1 MIFFFLNFLQNL
13 QCFPSQTLCSG
24 KQAFVWNSPL
34 GGHGVQRDSGTVE
47 QTLKAPQLGLNSWE
61 VALLFSKSSPSGW
74 LRQGNQ
80 LGSCRGCSVVGLG
93 RGSGAAAELLPG
105 AVTSNPGEMF
115 PVAESWC
122 GCRES
127 QGMFPLGLGRYLCLQ
142 PRPRRSRALTKNKIQ
157 NQTRKET
164 AKRCH
169 CTTLRLRGAVPVGCQ
184 LFQHPLCN
192 PSAHDMEGEGDW
204 ERAGTRQLL
213 ELGKGQPEGEA
224 APGWCRALA

>member
-1 MIFFFLNFLQNL
+1 MIFFFFFNFLQNL

-105 AVTSNPGEMF
+105 AVTSQPWRDVPSGRVLVWLQGIPGN
-115 PVAESWC
+115 VST
-122 GCRES
+122 
-127 QGMFPLGLGRYLCLQ
+127 
-142 PRPRRSRALTKNKIQ
+142 RSGK
-157 NQTRKET
+157 
-164 AKRCH
+164 
-169 CTTLRLRGAVPVGCQ
+169 VPV
-184 LFQHPLCN
+184 P
-192 PSAHDMEGEGDW
+192 PA
-204 ERAGTRQLL
+204 
-213 ELGKGQPEGEA
+213 EA
-224 APGWCRALA
+224 TALSGFNKE